1 MADGTMTNTLSI
13 TQTDDIAPLEK
24 EWRELETLPQCSIHQ
39 SYRWCRAW
47 SGRDRR
53 PLIIVGRFA
62 SGEFE
67 ERIAFVLPLSIRKAG
82 PLRIAGYAG
91 GTFNN
96 LNFGLFHPDF
106 IAHATPDMVQDV
118 VAQIRK
124 VVDGVDLLL
133 LERHPETWRGLAHP
147 FAKLPHFED
156 QNRSFQVSLN
166 SDFEIVVRRGNAK
179 RRRKKFRTSAKR
191 LEVLGGYDYVQAA
204 TPEEARA
211 LLDCF
216 YEQKAARFETK
227 GIPDVFAPR
236 SVQEL
241 FKDLAA
247 GSFEEARKPLEMHAI
262 RLRADG
268 RPIAIAGLSVKDG
281 HVICQFSSFE
291 SGETENASPGD
302 LLFYHMIQNAC
313 ESGNKLFDFGVGDE
327 QFKRNW
333 CDGETQLYDCVVAL
347 TAKGRAGAVAVA
359 GLTRAKRIIKANPRL
374 FTLARKARMALQR
387 KTD

>member
-1 MADGTMTNTLSI
+1 MTKTLSI
-13 TQTDDIAPLEK
+13 THTDDITPLEK

-39 SYRWCRAW
+39 SYHWCRAW
-47 SGRDRR
+47 SGRDSR
-53 PLIIVGRFA
+53 PLFIVGRFTA
-62 SGEFE
+62 GEFDG
-67 ERIAFVLPLSIRKAG
+67 RIAFVLPLSIRKAG

-106 IAHATPDMVQDV
+106 IAISTPHAMWNVIDQV
-118 VAQIRK
+118 RK

-133 LERHPETWRGLAHP
+133 LERHPETWRGFAHP
-147 FAKLPHFED
+147 FANLPHFED
-156 QNRSFQVSLN
+156 QNRSFQVSLE
-166 SDFEIVVRRGNAK
+166 SDFETVVRRGNAK
-179 RRRKKFRTSAKR
+179 RRRKKFRTSAKL
-191 LEVLGGYDYVQAA
+191 LEALGGYDYVQAA
-204 TPEEARA
+204 TPQEARA

-216 YEQKAARFETK
+216 YEQKAARFNMK
-227 GIPDVFAPR
+227 GIPDVFA
-236 SVQEL
+236 SQSIQEL

-247 GSFEEARKPLEMHAI
+247 GCFEEVRKPLEMHAI
-262 RLRADG
+262 RLRVDG

-302 LLFYHMIQNAC
+302 LLFYHMIKNAC
-313 ESGNKLFDFGVGDE
+313 ESGKELFDFGVGDE

-333 CDGETQLYDCVVAL
+333 CDVETQLYDCVIAL

-359 GLTRAKRIIKANPRL
+359 GLTHAKRMIKTNPRL
-374 FTLARKARMALQR
+374 FALARKARMALRR